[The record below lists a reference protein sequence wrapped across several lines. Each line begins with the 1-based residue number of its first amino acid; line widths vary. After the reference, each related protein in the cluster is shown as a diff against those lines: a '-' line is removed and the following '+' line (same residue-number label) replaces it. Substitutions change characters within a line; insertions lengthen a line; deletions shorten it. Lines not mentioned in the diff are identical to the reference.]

1 MVLKLTQEIQMPKK
15 AGKTASKIL
24 KTRRNI
30 SASLCNS

>member
-15 AGKTASKIL
+15 AGKTASEIL

-30 SASLCNS
+30 TASLCNS